1 MMIHITT
8 VGGVTADLELKESA
22 NGKPYLSFDLAVTK
36 GFGTN
41 KHTVYLQVW
50 AFGAL
55 AERIVA
61 AKVRKGSQLLIS
73 GDLDVVEFER
83 TDSSKGMA
91 NKVYLQD
98 WEFVGSGKSNEKSAD
113 EKKTK
118 PKAEYQE
125 HCCGDDEDL
134 PL

>member
-1 MMIHITT
+1 MIHITT
-8 VGGVTADLELKESA
+8 IGGVTADIELKEST
-22 NGKPYLSFDLAVTK
+22 NGAPYLSFDLAVTK
-36 GFGTN
+36 GYGAN

-50 AFGAL
+50 AFSTI

-61 AKVRKGSQLLIS
+61 ANVRKGSQLMIS

-83 TDSSKGMA
+83 KDGSKGMA
-91 NKVYLQD
+91 NKVILQD
-98 WEFVGSGKSNEKSAD
+98 WQFVGSGKNNEKPAD
-113 EKKTK
+113 AKKAK

-125 HCCGDDEDL
+125 HYCGDDDDL

>member
-50 AFGAL
+50 VFNAM

-125 HCCGDDEDL
+125 HYCGDDEDL

>member
-8 VGGVTADLELKESA
+8 VGGVTADIERKEST
-22 NGKPYLSFDLAVTK
+22 NGAPYLSFDLAVTK
-36 GFGTN
+36 GFGRN

-50 AFGAL
+50 AFNAM

-61 AKVRKGSQLLIS
+61 AKVRKGSQIMIS

-83 TDSSKGMA
+83 NDNSKGMA

-98 WEFVGSGKSNEKSAD
+98 WDFVNGGKNTEKPVG
-113 EKKTK
+113 EKK
-118 PKAEYQE
+118 PKARPEYQE
-125 HCCGDDEDL
+125 HYCGDDDDL

>member
-1 MMIHITT
+1 MMIQITT
-8 VGGVTADLELKESA
+8 VGGVTADIELKEST
-22 NGKPYLSFDLAVTK
+22 NGAPYLSFDLAVTK

-50 AFGAL
+50 AFHAM
-55 AERIVA
+55 AERMMS
-61 AKVRKGSQLLIS
+61 AKVRKGSQLMIS
-73 GDLDVVEFER
+73 GNLDVIEFER
-83 TDSSKGMA
+83 ADGSKGMV

-98 WEFVGSGKSNEKSAD
+98 WEFVGSGKSNEKTAN
-113 EKKTK
+113 EKKPK

-125 HCCGDDEDL
+125 HYCSDDEDL

>member
-118 PKAEYQE
+118 PKVEYQE